1 MPRERE
7 GERPQEF
14 IHASE
19 LAVGLED
26 QLAGQNEGEEEIFL
40 SKVLPAGLGVKFPW
54 DRLTGGKKKNQFYFV
69 QSPDNETE
77 T

>member
-7 GERPQEF
+7 GDRPQEF
-14 IHASE
+14 IQASE

-40 SKVLPAGLGVKFPW
+40 SEVLPAGLGVKFP
-54 DRLTGGKKKNQFYFV
+54 
-69 QSPDNETE
+69 
-77 T
+77 

>member
-40 SKVLPAGLGVKFPW
+40 SKVLPAGLGVKFP
-54 DRLTGGKKKNQFYFV
+54 
-69 QSPDNETE
+69 
-77 T
+77 

>member
-7 GERPQEF
+7 GGKPQEL
-14 IHASE
+14 IQASE

-26 QLAGQNEGEEEIFL
+26 QLAGQSEGEEEIFL
-40 SKVLPAGLGVKFPW
+40 SKVLPAGLGVTFPW
-54 DRLTGGKKKNQFYFV
+54 DRLTGEKISFILCTR
-69 QSPDNETE
+69 SPDNETE